1 MFFNTTALWFSRVR
15 FFVVCLRASLMA
27 YAIILRKFLPHFRIN
42 MSLQFNMIA
51 LLLVVLILLG
61 ILSHNSSITISAA
74 VLLIMQQTLL
84 AKYIPYLEK
93 YGLSIGIVILTIGVL
108 SPLVSGKIQLP
119 GLSAF
124 VSWKM
129 FVAIAVGVLV
139 AWLAGKGVPLMGEQ
153 PVLVTGLV
161 IGTIIGVSFLGGIPV
176 GPLIA
181 AGILALLIGKF

>member
-1 MFFNTTALWFSRVR
+1 
-15 FFVVCLRASLMA
+15 
-27 YAIILRKFLPHFRIN
+27 
-42 MSLQFNMIA
+42 MSLQFNTIA
-51 LLLVVLILLG
+51 LLLVILILLG
-61 ILSHNSSITISAA
+61 VLSHNSSITISAA

-124 VSWKM
+124 FSWKM
-129 FVAIAVGVLV
+129 FVAIGVGVLV